1 MWLIVAAAGTFAAF
15 PGWYATMF
23 SGFYLAFLLLLVALI
38 ARGVSFEFYGKRDS
52 AAGAGLGRRHHRRE
66 PARPLLIGVALGN
79 LLHGV
84 PIGTD
89 QEYAGTFT
97 DLLNPYS
104 LFTGVTVVL
113 LCLLHGASFLALKTV
128 GELRERAARRPPDR
142 PGGGRGRARLRGL
155 DPGHGGP
162 GVVALLV
169 EVVAVLAAVAAAW
182 LLGRGRDGRAFAA
195 TSLAMAAVV
204 VSIFVNLY
212 PRVMVSTLG
221 SSTDLTVTNTSSA
234 PYSLKVMTVAAAVL
248 FPVVLAYQGWTYYVF
263 RRRVGGPDDTA
274 APGPGRWRGA
284 RVTQRPGGR
293 SERVMTAP
301 RRRVALA
308 LLRASLTATVLVV
321 LYYTVPVSGAMD
333 ASAVAL
339 LLGGL
344 LLFAVVITWQIRAIL
359 ESSYPGLRA
368 VEALASAIPL
378 FLLLFALV
386 YFKMADLQAQAFSE
400 PLTRTDSLYFTI
412 TVFSTVGFGDITP

>member
-1 MWLIVAAAGTFAAF
+1 MTLVSFWFVVLVVFWTGFLVLEGFDFGVGMLHGVVGRDERGRRLAIQTIGPLWDGNEVWLIVAAAGTFAAF

-52 AAGAGLGRRHHRRE
+52 TRWRRAWDAATTGGSLLA
-66 PARPLLIGVALGN
+66 PLLIGVALGN

-104 LFTGVTVVL
+104 LFTGVTLVL
-113 LCLLHGASFLALKTV
+113 LCLLHGASFLTLKTA
-128 GELRERAARRPPDR
+128 GALRERALGVGRRIAPVAAAAVL
-142 PGGGRGRARLRGL
+142 GFAVWTQVMAGE
-155 DPGHGGP
+155 GP
-162 GVVALLV
+162 LALLV

-221 SSTDLTVTNTSSA
+221 SATDLTITNPSSA
-234 PYSLKVMTVAAAVL
+234 PYSLKVMTVAAAIL
-248 FPVVLAYQGWTYYVF
+248 FPIVLAYQGWTYYVF

-274 APGPGRWRGA
+274 AAGTGPVAGRA
-284 RVTQRPGGR
+284 R
-293 SERVMTAP
+293 
-301 RRRVALA
+301 
-308 LLRASLTATVLVV
+308 
-321 LYYTVPVSGAMD
+321 
-333 ASAVAL
+333 
-339 LLGGL
+339 
-344 LLFAVVITWQIRAIL
+344 
-359 ESSYPGLRA
+359 
-368 VEALASAIPL
+368 
-378 FLLLFALV
+378 
-386 YFKMADLQAQAFSE
+386 
-400 PLTRTDSLYFTI
+400 
-412 TVFSTVGFGDITP
+412 

>member
-1 MWLIVAAAGTFAAF
+1 MTLVSFWFVVLVVFWTGFLVLEGFDFGVGMLHGVVGRDEQGRRLAIQTIGPLWDGNEVWLVVAAAGTFAAF

-52 AAGAGLGRRHHRRE
+52 TRWRRAWDAATTGGSLLA
-66 PARPLLIGVALGN
+66 PLLIGVALGN

-113 LCLLHGASFLALKTV
+113 LCLLHGASFLTLKTA
-128 GELRERAARRPPDR
+128 GEVRERAVRAGRRIAPVAAAAVL
-142 PGGGRGRARLRGL
+142 GFAVWTQVEEGEGL
-155 DPGHGGP
+155 L
-162 GVVALLV
+162 ALLV
-169 EVVAVLAAVAAAW
+169 EVVAVLAAVGAAW

-221 SSTDLTVTNTSSA
+221 PSTDLTVTNTASA

-248 FPVVLAYQGWTYYVF
+248 FPIVLAYQGWTYYVF

-274 APGPGRWRGA
+274 AAGTGPVAGRA
-284 RVTQRPGGR
+284 R
-293 SERVMTAP
+293 
-301 RRRVALA
+301 
-308 LLRASLTATVLVV
+308 
-321 LYYTVPVSGAMD
+321 
-333 ASAVAL
+333 
-339 LLGGL
+339 
-344 LLFAVVITWQIRAIL
+344 
-359 ESSYPGLRA
+359 
-368 VEALASAIPL
+368 
-378 FLLLFALV
+378 
-386 YFKMADLQAQAFSE
+386 
-400 PLTRTDSLYFTI
+400 
-412 TVFSTVGFGDITP
+412 

>member
-1 MWLIVAAAGTFAAF
+1 MTLVSFWFGVLVVFWTGFLVLEGFDFGVGMLHGVVGRDEQGRRLAIQTIGPLWDGNEVWLIVAAAGTFAAF

-52 AAGAGLGRRHHRRE
+52 PRWRRAWDAATTGGSLLA
-66 PARPLLIGVALGN
+66 PLLIGVALGN

-89 QEYAGTFT
+89 QEYTGTFT
-97 DLLNPYS
+97 DLLNGYS

-113 LCLLHGASFLALKTV
+113 LCLLHGSSFLALKTA
-128 GELRERAARRPPDR
+128 GELRERALRTGRRVAPVAAAAVL
-142 PGGGRGRARLRGL
+142 GFAVWTQVMAGEGL
-155 DPGHGGP
+155 L
-162 GVVALLV
+162 ALLV

-221 SSTDLTVTNTSSA
+221 SSTDLTITNTSSA

-274 APGPGRWRGA
+274 AAGTGPVAGRA
-284 RVTQRPGGR
+284 R
-293 SERVMTAP
+293 
-301 RRRVALA
+301 
-308 LLRASLTATVLVV
+308 
-321 LYYTVPVSGAMD
+321 
-333 ASAVAL
+333 
-339 LLGGL
+339 
-344 LLFAVVITWQIRAIL
+344 
-359 ESSYPGLRA
+359 
-368 VEALASAIPL
+368 
-378 FLLLFALV
+378 
-386 YFKMADLQAQAFSE
+386 
-400 PLTRTDSLYFTI
+400 
-412 TVFSTVGFGDITP
+412 

>member
-1 MWLIVAAAGTFAAF
+1 MWLIVAAAGIFAAF

-38 ARGVSFEFYGKRDS
+38 ARGVSFEFRGKRDS
-52 AAGAGLGRRHHRRE
+52 ARWRR
-66 PARPLLIGVALGN
+66 AWDAATTGGSLLAPLLIGVALGN

-97 DLLNPYS
+97 DLLNP
-104 LFTGVTVVL
+104 LLVV
-113 LCLLHGASFLALKTV
+113 H
-128 GELRERAARRPPDR
+128 R
-142 PGGGRGRARLRGL
+142 
-155 DPGHGGP
+155 GHGGAAVPAARGQLPRAQDRSARSASARCASAAGSPRWRPRPCSASPSGPRSWP
-162 GVVALLV
+162 GDGLAALLV

-274 APGPGRWRGA
+274 AAGTGPVAGRA
-284 RVTQRPGGR
+284 R
-293 SERVMTAP
+293 
-301 RRRVALA
+301 
-308 LLRASLTATVLVV
+308 
-321 LYYTVPVSGAMD
+321 
-333 ASAVAL
+333 
-339 LLGGL
+339 
-344 LLFAVVITWQIRAIL
+344 
-359 ESSYPGLRA
+359 
-368 VEALASAIPL
+368 
-378 FLLLFALV
+378 
-386 YFKMADLQAQAFSE
+386 
-400 PLTRTDSLYFTI
+400 
-412 TVFSTVGFGDITP
+412 

>member
-1 MWLIVAAAGTFAAF
+1 MTLVSFWFIVLVVFWTGFLVLEGFDFGVGMLHGVVGRDERGRRLAIQTIGPLWDGNEVWLIVAAAGTFAAF

-52 AAGAGLGRRHHRRE
+52 TRWRRAWDAATTWGSLLA
-66 PARPLLIGVALGN
+66 PLLIGIALGN

-97 DLLNPYS
+97 DLLNGYS

-113 LCLLHGASFLALKTV
+113 LCLLQGASFLTLKTA
-128 GELRERAARRPPDR
+128 GEIRERSVRVGRRIAPVAAVAVL
-142 PGGGRGRARLRGL
+142 GFAVWTQVMAGQ
-155 DPGHGGP
+155 
-162 GVVALLV
+162 GVGALLV

-212 PRVMVSTLG
+212 PRVMVCTRG
-221 SSTDLTVTNTSSA
+221 SSTDLTISNTSSA

-248 FPVVLAYQGWTYYVF
+248 FPIVLAYQGWTYYVF

-274 APGPGRWRGA
+274 AAGTGPVA
-284 RVTQRPGGR
+284 
-293 SERVMTAP
+293 ER
-301 RRRVALA
+301 
-308 LLRASLTATVLVV
+308 
-321 LYYTVPVSGAMD
+321 
-333 ASAVAL
+333 
-339 LLGGL
+339 
-344 LLFAVVITWQIRAIL
+344 
-359 ESSYPGLRA
+359 
-368 VEALASAIPL
+368 
-378 FLLLFALV
+378 
-386 YFKMADLQAQAFSE
+386 
-400 PLTRTDSLYFTI
+400 TR
-412 TVFSTVGFGDITP
+412 

>member
-1 MWLIVAAAGTFAAF
+1 MTLVSFWFVVLVVFWTGFLVLEGFDFGVGMLHGVVGRDERGRRLAIQTIGPLWDGNEVWLIVAGAGTFAAF

-52 AAGAGLGRRHHRRE
+52 ARWRR
-66 PARPLLIGVALGN
+66 AWDAATTGGSLLAPLLIGVALGN

-97 DLLNPYS
+97 DLLNGYS

-113 LCLLHGASFLALKTV
+113 LCLLHGASFLALKTL
-128 GELRERAARRPPDR
+128 GELRERAVRVGRRIAPVAAAAVL
-142 PGGGRGRARLRGL
+142 GFAVWTQVMAGEGL
-155 DPGHGGP
+155 L
-162 GVVALLV
+162 ALLV

-274 APGPGRWRGA
+274 AAGTGPVAGRA
-284 RVTQRPGGR
+284 R
-293 SERVMTAP
+293 
-301 RRRVALA
+301 
-308 LLRASLTATVLVV
+308 
-321 LYYTVPVSGAMD
+321 
-333 ASAVAL
+333 
-339 LLGGL
+339 
-344 LLFAVVITWQIRAIL
+344 
-359 ESSYPGLRA
+359 
-368 VEALASAIPL
+368 
-378 FLLLFALV
+378 
-386 YFKMADLQAQAFSE
+386 
-400 PLTRTDSLYFTI
+400 
-412 TVFSTVGFGDITP
+412 

>member
-1 MWLIVAAAGTFAAF
+1 MTLVGFWFGVLVVFWTGFLVLEGFDFGVGMLHGVVGRDERGRRLAIQTIGPLWDGNEVWLIVAGAGTFAAF

-52 AAGAGLGRRHHRRE
+52 ARWRR
-66 PARPLLIGVALGN
+66 AWDAATTGGSLLAPLLIGVALGN

-97 DLLNPYS
+97 DLLNGYS

-113 LCLLHGASFLALKTV
+113 LCLLHGASFLALKTA
-128 GELRERAARRPPDR
+128 GALRERAVRVGRRIAPVAAAAVL
-142 PGGGRGRARLRGL
+142 GFAVWTQVMEGEGL
-155 DPGHGGP
+155 L
-162 GVVALLV
+162 ALLV

-221 SSTDLTVTNTSSA
+221 PSTDLTVTNTSSA

-263 RRRVGGPDDTA
+263 RRRVGGPDDAPA
-274 APGPGRWRGA
+274 AAGTGPAAGPA
-284 RVTQRPGGR
+284 R
-293 SERVMTAP
+293 
-301 RRRVALA
+301 
-308 LLRASLTATVLVV
+308 
-321 LYYTVPVSGAMD
+321 
-333 ASAVAL
+333 
-339 LLGGL
+339 
-344 LLFAVVITWQIRAIL
+344 
-359 ESSYPGLRA
+359 
-368 VEALASAIPL
+368 
-378 FLLLFALV
+378 
-386 YFKMADLQAQAFSE
+386 
-400 PLTRTDSLYFTI
+400 
-412 TVFSTVGFGDITP
+412 

>member
-1 MWLIVAAAGTFAAF
+1 MTLVSFWFVVLVVLWTGFLVLEGFDFGVGMLHGVVGRDEQGRRLAIQTIGPLWDGNEVWLIVAAAGTFAAF

-52 AAGAGLGRRHHRRE
+52 ARWRR
-66 PARPLLIGVALGN
+66 AWDAATTGGSLLAPLLIGVALGN

-84 PIGTD
+84 PIGTN

-113 LCLLHGASFLALKTV
+113 LCLLHGASFLTLKTA
-128 GELRERAARRPPDR
+128 GELRERAVRVGRRIAPVAAAAVL
-142 PGGGRGRARLRGL
+142 GFAVWTQVMAGEGL
-155 DPGHGGP
+155 L
-162 GVVALLV
+162 ALLV

-182 LLGRGRDGRAFAA
+182 LLGRGRDRRAFAA

-221 SSTDLTVTNTSSA
+221 SSTDLTITNTSSA

-274 APGPGRWRGA
+274 AAGTGPVAGRA
-284 RVTQRPGGR
+284 R
-293 SERVMTAP
+293 
-301 RRRVALA
+301 
-308 LLRASLTATVLVV
+308 
-321 LYYTVPVSGAMD
+321 
-333 ASAVAL
+333 
-339 LLGGL
+339 
-344 LLFAVVITWQIRAIL
+344 
-359 ESSYPGLRA
+359 
-368 VEALASAIPL
+368 
-378 FLLLFALV
+378 
-386 YFKMADLQAQAFSE
+386 
-400 PLTRTDSLYFTI
+400 
-412 TVFSTVGFGDITP
+412 